1 MVLRSKR
8 HARLMV
14 ETMFL
19 EGYAIKPHESN
30 EATQDHT
37 HCKVGTIPLT
47 PCPAPGVAAGVVGVT
62 PLPLMASPPLDCC
75 PVYALAPFAWTCPS
89 FSEGGVRSPAPPGKD
104 KLAGEV
110 KAEAWIAVEGCV
122 LREASIL
129 SRSEIKCLEAEG

>member
-19 EGYAIKPHESN
+19 EEHAIKPHEFN
-30 EATQDHT
+30 EADQGHT

-62 PLPLMASPPLDCC
+62 PLPFEASPPFSCC
-75 PVYALAPFAWTCPS
+75 PVYALAPFACIFPS

-110 KAEAWIAVEGCV
+110 KAEAWIAVEG
-122 LREASIL
+122 
-129 SRSEIKCLEAEG
+129 

>member
-19 EGYAIKPHESN
+19 EEHATKPHESY
-30 EATQDHT
+30 EAAQGHT

-47 PCPAPGVAAGVVGVT
+47 PGPAPGVAAGVVGVT
-62 PLPLMASPPLDCC
+62 PLPLEASAPRTCC
-75 PVYALAPFAWTCPS
+75 PVYALAPFAWLCPS

-104 KLAGEV
+104 RLAGEV
-110 KAEAWIAVEGCV
+110 KAEAWIAVDG
-122 LREASIL
+122 
-129 SRSEIKCLEAEG
+129 